1 MLAKQPNNPRVP
13 HILVEKNR
21 PDEDVLDEVYLRFAQ
36 SDPFLPI
43 IHFVDHVTMG
53 PEALVGLGLG
63 GKVEKWVSR
72 HRVRPY
78 KPPTTG
84 NFRASAW
91 QTFLGRPDAHG
102 DWLNY
107 FEKDLENQ
115 PFQDVIAR
123 WVPRFA
129 HEVGAFLFHGLI
141 RTAHAV
147 RALDHK
153 DTRARRG
160 ELARGLALWAIGI
173 KTDSRGPAQEPPRDL
188 NVETELLG
196 YAKVGAVALTQE
208 ANVPRVHLV
217 TGPMAYHMISHH
229 LEPAAHGTALASFAN
244 THARAVREFETERPN
259 ALSNPIPSFDE
270 KELDALVAQSDAHP
284 IKLTEAALRA
294 FERTE
299 DELFLKAAGKA
310 HSLHAFRSMVGIVKA
325 LASRRVN

>member
-1 MLAKQPNNPRVP
+1 MLAKQPNNRRVP
-13 HILVEKNR
+13 HILVEKDR

-43 IHFVDHVTMG
+43 IHFVDHATMG
-53 PEALVGLGLG
+53 PEALVGLGVG
-63 GKVEKWVSR
+63 GKVEKWISR

-84 NFRASAW
+84 NFRPSAW
-91 QTFLGRPDAHG
+91 QTILGRTDAHG

-107 FEKDLENQ
+107 FEKELENQ
-115 PFQDVIAR
+115 PFQDVLAR

-153 DTRARRG
+153 DTPARRG
-160 ELARGLALWAIGI
+160 EFARGLALWAIGI
-173 KTDSRGPAQEPPRDL
+173 KTDPRGHANEPPRDL
-188 NVETELLG
+188 DVETQLL
-196 YAKVGAVALTQE
+196 
-208 ANVPRVHLV
+208 
-217 TGPMAYHMISHH
+217 
-229 LEPAAHGTALASFAN
+229 
-244 THARAVREFETERPN
+244 
-259 ALSNPIPSFDE
+259 
-270 KELDALVAQSDAHP
+270 QSDAHP

-294 FERTE
+294 FDRTE

-310 HSLHAFRSMVGIVKA
+310 HGFFRLRSRGRGRTCGP
-325 LASRRVN
+325 LARLQTSGA

>member
-1 MLAKQPNNPRVP
+1 MLAKQPNNRRVP

-21 PDEDVLDEVYLRFAQ
+21 PDEDVLDEVNLRFAQ

-43 IHFVDHVTMG
+43 VHFVDHATMG

-63 GKVEKWVSR
+63 GKVEKWISR

-84 NFRASAW
+84 NFHPSAW
-91 QTFLGRPDAHG
+91 QTFLGRTDAHG

-107 FEKDLENQ
+107 FEKELENQ
-115 PFQDVIAR
+115 PFQDVLAR

-153 DTRARRG
+153 DTPARRG

-173 KTDSRGPAQEPPRDL
+173 KTNPRGAANEPGRDL

-196 YAKVGAVALTQE
+196 YAKVGAVALIQE
-208 ANVPRVHLV
+208 PNVPRVHLL

-229 LEPAAHGTALASFAN
+229 LEPAAHGTALASFAK
-244 THARAVREFETERPN
+244 THARAVRDFEIGRPE
-259 ALSNPIPSFDE
+259 AVSHPLPSFDE

-294 FERTE
+294 FDRTG
-299 DELFLKAAGKA
+299 DELFLKAAEKA
-310 HSLHAFRSMVGIVKA
+310 HSLHTLNSLVGIVKA
-325 LASRRVN
+325 LASRRVD